1 MTYITKMYLEFN
13 KEEQKYYTNYFLEE
27 FKIVVKVPLMEE
39 EEEKDEPPKLSE
51 FYLDNNIYIAH
62 IENG

>member
-13 KEEQKYYTNYFLEE
+13 KEEQKYYTSYFLED
-27 FKIVVKVPLMEE
+27 FKIVVKVPLI
-39 EEEKDEPPKLSE
+39 EEKEKEESPKLSE
-51 FYLDNNIYIAH
+51 FYLDNNIYITH